1 MEMVAGFDPEPI
13 VSAETE
19 GEALCP
25 GVLLM
30 EMILGVQRR
39 TIVPAIHHPQVL
51 LRTMVVP

>member
-1 MEMVAGFDPEPI
+1 MVAGFDPEPI